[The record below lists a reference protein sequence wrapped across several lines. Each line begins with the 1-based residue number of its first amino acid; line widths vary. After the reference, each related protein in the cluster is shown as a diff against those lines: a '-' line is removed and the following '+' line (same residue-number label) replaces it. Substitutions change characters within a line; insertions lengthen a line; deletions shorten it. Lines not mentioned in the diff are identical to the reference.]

1 MARRSSS
8 AEAGLIVLAIV
19 AGLPIYL
26 AMKVIDVTG
35 WIAPLVVIVVIV
47 VLIVALV
54 TASRAK
60 KRRKRIEE
68 LRRKY
73 PEDIVQRILA
83 GQIWQSQTEGQ
94 LIDTLGSPSEID
106 KKVLKTMRR
115 EIWKYGRMS
124 ARRFRLRITV
134 ENGNVAGWDHK
145 A

>member
-8 AEAGLIVLAIV
+8 AEASLIVLAIV
-19 AGLPIYL
+19 VGLPIYL
-26 AMKVIDVTG
+26 AMRVIDVTG
-35 WIAPLVVIVVIV
+35 WIVPLVVIVA
-47 VLIVALV
+47 IVALV
-54 TASRAK
+54 MASQVS

-83 GQIWQSQTEGQ
+83 GQIWQGQTEGQ
-94 LIDTLGSPSEID
+94 LIDALGSPAEVD
-106 KKVLKTMRR
+106 RKVLKTMRR

-124 ARRFRLRITV
+124 ARRFRLRIIV
-134 ENGNVAGWDHK
+134 ENGTVAGWDHK

>member
-8 AEAGLIVLAIV
+8 AEASLIVLAIV
-19 AGLPIYL
+19 VGLPTYL
-26 AMKVIDVTG
+26 AMKVVDVTG
-35 WIAPLVVIVVIV
+35 WIVPLVVIVTTI
-47 VLIVALV
+47 ALV
-54 TASRAK
+54 MARRAS

-68 LRRKY
+68 LRKKY

-83 GQIWQSQTEGQ
+83 GQIWQGQTENQ
-94 LIDTLGSPSEID
+94 LIEALGSPAEVD
-106 KKVLKTMRR
+106 RKVLKTMRR

-134 ENGNVAGWDHK
+134 ENGTVTGWDHK

>member
-8 AEAGLIVLAIV
+8 AEASLIVLAIV
-19 AGLPIYL
+19 VGLPTYL
-26 AMKVIDVTG
+26 AMKIVDVTG
-35 WIAPLVVIVVIV
+35 WIVPLVVIVTTI
-47 VLIVALV
+47 ALV
-54 TASRAK
+54 MASRAS

-68 LRRKY
+68 LRKKY

-83 GQIWQSQTEGQ
+83 GQIWQGQTESQ
-94 LIDTLGSPSEID
+94 LIDALGSPAEVD
-106 KKVLKTMRR
+106 RKVLKTMRR

-134 ENGNVAGWDHK
+134 ENGTVTGWDHK

>member
-8 AEAGLIVLAIV
+8 AEASLIVLVIV
-19 AGLPIYL
+19 IGLPIYL

-35 WIAPLVVIVVIV
+35 WIVPLVVIVA
-47 VLIVALV
+47 IVALV
-54 TASRAK
+54 MASQVS

-83 GQIWQSQTEGQ
+83 GQIWQGQTEGQ
-94 LIDTLGSPSEID
+94 LIDALGSPAEVD
-106 KKVLKTMRR
+106 RKVLKTMRR

-134 ENGNVAGWDHK
+134 ENGTVAGWDHK

>member
-8 AEAGLIVLAIV
+8 AEASLIVLAIV
-19 AGLPIYL
+19 VGLPIYL
-26 AMKVIDVTG
+26 AMRVIDVTG
-35 WIAPLVVIVVIV
+35 WIVPLVVIVA
-47 VLIVALV
+47 IVALV
-54 TASRAK
+54 MASQVS

-83 GQIWQSQTEGQ
+83 GQIWQGQTEGQ
-94 LIDTLGSPSEID
+94 LIDALGSPAEVD
-106 KKVLKTMRR
+106 RKVLKTMRR

-134 ENGNVAGWDHK
+134 ENGTVAGWDHK

>member
-8 AEAGLIVLAIV
+8 AEASLIVLAIV
-19 AGLPIYL
+19 VGLPIYL

-35 WIAPLVVIVVIV
+35 WIVPLVVIMA
-47 VLIVALV
+47 IVALV
-54 TASRAK
+54 MASQAS

-83 GQIWQSQTEGQ
+83 GQIWQGQTEGQ
-94 LIDTLGSPSEID
+94 LIDALGSPAEVD
-106 KKVLKTMRR
+106 RKVLKTMRR

-134 ENGNVAGWDHK
+134 ENGTVAGWDHK

>member
-8 AEAGLIVLAIV
+8 AEASLIVLAIV
-19 AGLPIYL
+19 VGLPIYL

-35 WIAPLVVIVVIV
+35 WIVPLVVIVA
-47 VLIVALV
+47 IVALV
-54 TASRAK
+54 MASQAS

-83 GQIWQSQTEGQ
+83 GQIWQGQTEGQ
-94 LIDTLGSPSEID
+94 LIDALGSPAEVD
-106 KKVLKTMRR
+106 RKVLKTMRR

-124 ARRFRLRITV
+124 ARRFRLRIIV
-134 ENGNVAGWDHK
+134 ENGTVAGWDHK

>member
-8 AEAGLIVLAIV
+8 AEASLIVLVIV
-19 AGLPIYL
+19 IGLPIYL

-35 WIAPLVVIVVIV
+35 WIVPLVVIVVIV
-47 VLIVALV
+47 ALV
-54 TASRAK
+54 MANRAS

-83 GQIWQSQTEGQ
+83 GQIWQGQTEGQ
-94 LIDTLGSPSEID
+94 LIDALGLPAEVD
-106 KKVLKTMRR
+106 RKVLKTMRR
-115 EIWKYGRMS
+115 EIWKYGHMS
-124 ARRFRLRITV
+124 ARRFRLRIIV
-134 ENGNVAGWDHK
+134 ENGTVAGWDHK

>member
-8 AEAGLIVLAIV
+8 AEASLIVLAIV
-19 AGLPIYL
+19 VGLPIYL
-26 AMKVIDVTG
+26 AMRVIDVTG
-35 WIAPLVVIVVIV
+35 WIVPLVVIVA
-47 VLIVALV
+47 IVALV
-54 TASRAK
+54 MASQAS

-83 GQIWQSQTEGQ
+83 GQIWQGQTEGQ
-94 LIDTLGSPSEID
+94 LIDALGSPAEVD
-106 KKVLKTMRR
+106 RKVLKTMRR

-124 ARRFRLRITV
+124 ARRFRLRIIV
-134 ENGNVAGWDHK
+134 ENGTVAGWDHK

>member
-1 MARRSSS
+1 MARRSTS
-8 AEAGLIVLAIV
+8 AETSLIVLAIV
-19 AGLPIYL
+19 VGLPIYL

-35 WIAPLVVIVVIV
+35 WIVPVVVIVA
-47 VLIVALV
+47 IVALV
-54 TASRAK
+54 MASQAS

-83 GQIWQSQTEGQ
+83 GQIWQGQTEGQ
-94 LIDTLGSPSEID
+94 LIDALGSPAEVD
-106 KKVLKTMRR
+106 RKVLKTMRR

-134 ENGNVAGWDHK
+134 ENGTVAGWDHK

>member
-8 AEAGLIVLAIV
+8 AEASLIVLAIV
-19 AGLPIYL
+19 VGLPIYL

-35 WIAPLVVIVVIV
+35 WIVPLVVIVA
-47 VLIVALV
+47 IVALV
-54 TASRAK
+54 MASQVS

-83 GQIWQSQTEGQ
+83 GQIWQGQTEGQ
-94 LIDTLGSPSEID
+94 LIDALGSPAEVD
-106 KKVLKTMRR
+106 RKVLKTMRR

-134 ENGNVAGWDHK
+134 ENGTVAGWDHK

>member
-8 AEAGLIVLAIV
+8 AEASLIVLAIV
-19 AGLPIYL
+19 VGLPIYL

-35 WIAPLVVIVVIV
+35 WIVPLVVIVAI
-47 VLIVALV
+47 IALV
-54 TASRAK
+54 MASQAI

-73 PEDIVQRILA
+73 SEDIVQRILA
-83 GQIWQSQTEGQ
+83 GQIWQGQTEGQ
-94 LIDTLGSPSEID
+94 LIDALGSPAEVD
-106 KKVLKTMRR
+106 RKVLKTMRR
-115 EIWKYGRMS
+115 EVWKYGRMS

-134 ENGNVAGWDHK
+134 ENGTVAGWDHK

>member
-8 AEAGLIVLAIV
+8 AEASLIVLVIV
-19 AGLPIYL
+19 IGLPIYL

-35 WIAPLVVIVVIV
+35 WIVPLVVIVVIV
-47 VLIVALV
+47 ALV
-54 TASRAK
+54 MANRAS

-83 GQIWQSQTEGQ
+83 GQIWQGQTEGQ
-94 LIDTLGSPSEID
+94 LIDALGSPAEVD
-106 KKVLKTMRR
+106 RKVLKTMRR

-134 ENGNVAGWDHK
+134 ENGTVAGWDHK